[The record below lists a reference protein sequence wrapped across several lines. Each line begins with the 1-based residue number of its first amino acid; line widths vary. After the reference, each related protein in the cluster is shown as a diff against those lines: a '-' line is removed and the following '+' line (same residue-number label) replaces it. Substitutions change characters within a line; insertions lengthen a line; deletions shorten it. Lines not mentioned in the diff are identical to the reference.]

1 MTERKVLKID
11 FSRNRL
17 RERAEKYYDEG
28 NYLSALRFTY
38 KEMSLYGG
46 NGETYMMLSDI
57 YENMELYSSAVNCWF
72 RFMDNCTGD
81 DLPDIYEGL
90 AVNYLNMGNEAQSA
104 FYYNKL
110 IDADDTLTEENK
122 LEIAETFAR
131 DKRSNFRF
139 VYPPRFADYSG
150 ETEAGARALKNG
162 DCKRA
167 ISILSKV
174 EKGSPDY
181 ERAREIQAVAYLLSG
196 RAKEAV
202 GPKGR
207 RKRKA
212 EFPLPFQKAEK
223 RKFRNFY
230 LHSLRSGKEN
240 MPAFMERRR

>member
-1 MTERKVLKID
+1 MAKHSI
-11 FSRNRL
+11 
-17 RERAEKYYDEG
+17 
-28 NYLSALRFTY
+28 
-38 KEMSLYGG
+38 
-46 NGETYMMLSDI
+46 
-57 YENMELYSSAVNCWF
+57 
-72 RFMDNCTGD
+72 
-81 DLPDIYEGL
+81 
-90 AVNYLNMGNEAQSA
+90 

-167 ISILSKV
+167 ISVLSKV

-196 RAKEAV
+196 RAKEA
-202 GPKGR
+202 
-207 RKRKA
+207 
-212 EFPLPFQKAEK
+212 EK
-223 RKFRNFY
+223 IC
-230 LHSLRSGKEN
+230 LALIDEN
-240 MPAFMERRR
+240 QGNVQALATLAAV